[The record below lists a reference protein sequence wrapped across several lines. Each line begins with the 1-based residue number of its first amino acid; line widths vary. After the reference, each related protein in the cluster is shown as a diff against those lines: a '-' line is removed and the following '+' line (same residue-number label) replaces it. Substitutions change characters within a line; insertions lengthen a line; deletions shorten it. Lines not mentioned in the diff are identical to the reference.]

1 MTLFTLSKSRFESFT
16 DGVFAIAITLLVL
29 EFHLPSFAGVPTD
42 NEQVQALLGIWP
54 QYLVYFASFATIGI
68 MWLNHHALFR
78 YIEKITYGIAVANLF
93 LLLLIC
99 FLPFATEV
107 LARFGVTRTASVY
120 YGLTLFAISVGYVA
134 VHRQVIAAHPHLPQG
149 FTAWNLVGLLLYPA
163 ATMLA
168 YFLPLG
174 GIVMYVAIA
183 LFYMLPQN
191 VSGAAQRPDLP
202 DDVRH

>member
-1 MTLFTLSKSRFESFT
+1 MMSFTLSKSRFEAFT

-29 EFHLPSFAGVPTD
+29 EFRLPTFIGTPTD
-42 NEQVQALLGIWP
+42 AEQARALVDIWP

-68 MWLNHHALFR
+68 MWLNHHAQFR
-78 YIEKITYGIAVANLF
+78 YIEKITYGMALANLF

-99 FLPFATEV
+99 FLPFPTEV
-107 LARFGVTRTASVY
+107 LARFGITRTAAVY
-120 YGLTLFAISVGYVA
+120 YGLTLFAISVGYTA
-134 VHRQVIAAHPHLPQG
+134 VQRQLLAAHPHLPQG

-163 ATMLA
+163 ATVLA
-168 YFLPLG
+168 YFFPLG
-174 GIVMYVAIA
+174 GVVMYVVLA

-191 VSGAAQRPDLP
+191 VSRAAQLPNAP